1 MYNHPKKISFYFL
14 TMNKIKHIVLIRLLV
29 MSFIFIREKK
39 MLHLEYK
46 SNYSST
52 KGVQPTRNT
61 RILKPEQFSISII
74 LL

>member
-14 TMNKIKHIVLIRLLV
+14 TMNKIKHIVLIRLQV

-46 SNYSST
+46 N
-52 KGVQPTRNT
+52 Q
-61 RILKPEQFSISII
+61 LFIS
-74 LL
+74 